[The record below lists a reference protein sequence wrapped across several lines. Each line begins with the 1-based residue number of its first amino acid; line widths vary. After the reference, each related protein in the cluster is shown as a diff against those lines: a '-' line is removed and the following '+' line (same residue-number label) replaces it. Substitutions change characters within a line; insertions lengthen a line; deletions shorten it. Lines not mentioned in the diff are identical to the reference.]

1 MPSQFLIFYLAFAF
15 LKGLGLGLWLSI
27 SVGPI
32 IFTILKLSIKA
43 GHRAGYAFIVGVAA
57 SDFLLVVLGNV
68 AAQLVRDALKY
79 EFYIAIGGAIL
90 LLAMGIYSFFFGK
103 DPEMDNAEL
112 PPIHSR
118 SDMFK
123 FSLQGFLM
131 NILNPGPIFF
141 WLTTCTT
148 IAAILP
154 LSEKFILF
162 GTCLGFVFL
171 TDFLKVKLAGRIRRW
186 LTPAT
191 LHKIHQISALVLVIF
206 GLVIGIGV
214 IYSKYYK

>member
-1 MPSQFLIFYLAFAF
+1 M
-15 LKGLGLGLWLSI
+15 GLGLWLSI

-32 IFTILKLSIKA
+32 IFTILKLSIKC

-57 SDFLLVVLGNV
+57 SDFLLVILGNV

-79 EFYIAIGGAIL
+79 EFYIGIGGAIL
-90 LLAMGIYSFFFGK
+90 LIGMGIYSFFFGK
-103 DPEMDNAEL
+103 DPEMDNNDL
-112 PPIHSR
+112 PPDYSR

-148 IAAILP
+148 IAAALP
-154 LSEKFILF
+154 LSEKLVLF
-162 GTCLGFVFL
+162 ATTLGFVFV
-171 TDFLKVKLAGRIRRW
+171 TDFLKVKLAGRIRGW
-186 LTPAT
+186 LTPST
-191 LHKIHQISALVLVIF
+191 LHKIHQVSALALIIF

-214 IYSKYYK
+214 IYTKFYK

>member
-1 MPSQFLIFYLAFAF
+1 LEFAF

-32 IFTILKLSIKA
+32 IFTILKLSIKC

-57 SDFLLVVLGNV
+57 SDLLLVILGNF

-79 EFYIAIGGAIL
+79 EAYIAVGGAFL
-90 LLAMGIYSFFFGK
+90 LLGMGLFSFFFGK
-103 DPEMDNAEL
+103 DPKMDNSDL
-112 PPIHSR
+112 PPEYSR
-118 SDMFK
+118 SDMAK

-148 IAAILP
+148 IAAELP
-154 LSEKFILF
+154 LSEKLTLF

-171 TDFLKVKLAGRIRRW
+171 TDFFKVKLAGRIRGW
-186 LTPAT
+186 LTPST
-191 LHKIHQISALVLVIF
+191 LHKIHQISALALIVF

-214 IYSKYYK
+214 IYTKLYK